1 MRWTATLSVALGEVA
16 DVVLVEVLVEGGPQQ
31 LLGEVCQDGRRPGD
45 ETGRQ
50 MEERECDRERRTR
63 RQKRWGER
71 KETETVLTDLK
82 F

>member
-1 MRWTATLSVALGEVA
+1 LGEV
-16 DVVLVEVLVEGGPQQ
+16 G
-31 LLGEVCQDGRRPGD
+31 QDGRRPGD

-63 RQKRWGER
+63 RQKRWGEW